1 MKKVIIIGGG
11 NHAKVVIDILREN
24 NTDIYTILDDDES
37 LIGKKLMG
45 VEITDKIS
53 MLNELSKDKYE
64 IIISIGTPRI
74 RKKIFNKIK
83 NMEFEFA
90 NAIHPNADLAKSVI
104 TGKGLVI
111 NSGVVVHPDVKL
123 EDNIILGM
131 NVTVSHDSLIEKH
144 VHISP
149 GVHITGECE
158 IEECVELGTGAMILP
173 RNKIG
178 KNSVIGA
185 GAVVNKDIEKN
196 VTAVG
201 VPVKVIKKNK

>member
-11 NHAKVVIDILREN
+11 NHAKVVVDILREN
-24 NTDIYTILDDDES
+24 NRDIHTILDDDEN

-45 VEITDKIS
+45 IEITAKIS
-53 MLNELSKDKYE
+53 MLSELSKDKYE
-64 IIISIGTPRI
+64 IIISIGTPMI

-83 NMEFEFA
+83 NMGFEFA
-90 NAIHPNADLAKSVI
+90 NAIHPNADLAESVI

-131 NVTVSHDSLIEKH
+131 NATVSNDSLVEKH

-149 GVHITGECE
+149 GVHITGECK

-185 GAVVNKDIEKN
+185 GAVVNRDIEKN